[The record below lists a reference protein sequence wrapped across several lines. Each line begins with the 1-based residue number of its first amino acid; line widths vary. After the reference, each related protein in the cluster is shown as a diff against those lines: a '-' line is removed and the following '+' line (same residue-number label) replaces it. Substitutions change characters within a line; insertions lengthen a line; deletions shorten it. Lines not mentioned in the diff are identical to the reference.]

1 MYELPK
7 PLLNRVHTV
16 ARKLRDRDL
25 MGYQGKLSER
35 SRRSLLEALNALYW
49 NRTDLPHSTKD
60 ELRALYSEVNSLKE
74 VQAVPPSRP
83 KTPNARPSREDMRQ
97 KILDIQR
104 RQQQRRQGSP
114 EVLPMDLKD
123 QLIKLGHMNPE
134 LRDDIRPILDQLE
147 AMPKEADAFSQIRSL
162 GKKLRAG
169 GTVFV
174 DAVMK
179 QDVDTMR
186 AQAYTITYAMGVM
199 FSALGYTDE
208 ARKLKQVAS
217 SLR

>member
-1 MYELPK
+1 
-7 PLLNRVHTV
+7 
-16 ARKLRDRDL
+16 

-35 SRRSLLEALNALYW
+35 SRRSLLEALNSLYW

-60 ELRALYSEVNSLKE
+60 ELRALYKEVDSLKE
-74 VQAVPPSRP
+74 VKPPSHP
-83 KTPNARPSREDMRQ
+83 KTPNDPSSRQ
-97 KILDIQR
+97 DRRQILLDIQR
-104 RQQQRRQGSP
+104 RQQQRRKGSP
-114 EVLPMDLKD
+114 EVLPMVLKD
-123 QLIKLGHMNPE
+123 QLVKLGNTNPE